1 MKNKGGRPRKY
12 TEVEIMQQRINK
24 YFKQCDEKKEP
35 YTITGL
41 CIALDIT
48 RETLKEYLKK
58 ETFSDTIKKSKLRV
72 ENYLEK
78 HLITDGSTTGIIFN
92 LKNNFGWSDKQQ
104 IEHSGNVNNP
114 FEGLSTEELRK
125 ILNE

>member
-1 MKNKGGRPRKY
+1 MSNKKGRPKKY
-12 TEVEIMQQRINK
+12 TEVEVMQQKIET
-24 YFKQCDEKKEP
+24 YFKKCDLEDEP

-41 CIALDIT
+41 CMSLDIC
-48 RETLKEYLKK
+48 RDTLSEYLKN
-58 ETFSDTIKKSKLRV
+58 EDFSDTIKKAKLKV

-78 HLITDGSTTGIIFN
+78 HLITDSGTTGIIFN

-114 FEGLSTEELRK
+114 FEGMSTEELRK

>member
-1 MKNKGGRPRKY
+1 MNNKKGRPRKY

-58 ETFSDTIKKSKLRV
+58 EAFSDTIKKSKLRV